1 MGKTDNRWSQ
11 KNTSQTQHGHHA
23 DLVGDVG
30 EPGRAP
36 IPPCEHKS
44 LARAR
49 LGMFVRSL
57 IPWAGLRFFHLLR
70 IEFRPQE
77 IAMIGGE
84 KKSRHSAVVTEL
96 DQVHAL
102 EVG

>member
-1 MGKTDNRWSQ
+1 
-11 KNTSQTQHGHHA
+11 
-23 DLVGDVG
+23 
-30 EPGRAP
+30 
-36 IPPCEHKS
+36 
-44 LARAR
+44 
-49 LGMFVRSL
+49 MFVRSL

-96 DQVHAL
+96 DQVHMLTDAHWKL
-102 EVG
+102 GTKSQSMILLLQDVIIYLTSLGLTTSILSLH